1 MRKSFF
7 TFHFSLFIL
16 ALAGCSHIDEDE
28 RLIYVP
34 PVDATRAVLIE
45 DFTGQRCANCPNA
58 AAEIARLQ
66 EQYGHETVVAVAVHG
81 GPLAFAGNARNIGL
95 STPLGDEY
103 VEHWGVANTLPKG
116 YVNRRG
122 TPSNPEQWG
131 TLVREA
137 TALPA
142 VVELETTA
150 TVEAGKVSIAV
161 RALGLETVS
170 GKLQVWLTESG
181 ITAMQ
186 SMPDG
191 STNRE
196 YVHNHVLR
204 AAVNG
209 AWGTDIA
216 LRQGEYS
223 TQEFEYTLA
232 GDWNADRMA
241 VVAFVYDD
249 SGVLQV
255 VETKLSD
262 D

>member
-7 TFHFSLFIL
+7 TFPLSLFIL
-16 ALAGCSHIDEDE
+16 MLAGCSHIDEDE

-103 VEHWGVANTLPKG
+103 VKHWGVANTLPKG
-116 YVNRRG
+116 YVNRLG
-122 TPSNPEQWG
+122 TPSNPDKWG

-142 VVELETTA
+142 VVELEATT
-150 TVEAGKVSIAV
+150 TVKAGTINIVV
-161 RALGLETVS
+161 RTLGLENVS

-209 AWGTDIA
+209 AWGTDIS
-216 LRQGEYS
+216 LHQGEYS

-232 GDWNADRMA
+232 DDWDESNMA
-241 VVAFVYDD
+241 VVTFVYND

-255 VETKLSD
+255 IEAKLSD